1 MQLVWGVG
9 PIDSARVEIYSRS
22 NRLVFKAFSNF
33 SDKEVSIVQP
43 DVPVRVVLFGFGM
56 DDIALVVFTRVW
68 NNCSMSD
75 IEITQPDFTI
85 QTEKRVVV
93 KAAFPE
99 FVPFVSYYL
108 FCSLLKLV

>member
-1 MQLVWGVG
+1 MSL
-9 PIDSARVEIYSRS
+9 
-22 NRLVFKAFSNF
+22 NC

-43 DVPVRVVLFGFGM
+43 DMPVRVVLFGFGM
-56 DDIALVVFTRVW
+56 DDIALVAFTRSS

-75 IEITQPDFTI
+75 IEVAQPDFTI

-99 FVPFVSYYL
+99 FVYTAFAYNIS
-108 FCSLLKLV
+108 KLSVVVLQLIF